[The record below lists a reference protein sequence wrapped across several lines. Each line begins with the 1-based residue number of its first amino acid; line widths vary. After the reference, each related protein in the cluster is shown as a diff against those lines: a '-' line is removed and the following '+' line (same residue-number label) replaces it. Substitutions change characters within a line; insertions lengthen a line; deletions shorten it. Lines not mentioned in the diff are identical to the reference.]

1 MRDSATKSDEN
12 YEKEVELTNGQIK
25 QHQKNTEQRIQT
37 PNNNCSSPPPP
48 PSIGTTVLNGAS
60 LSAPSPTQFF
70 PYASYSSGHI
80 MHRPI
85 PILQKADAA
94 ISSLINNLTTSSNN
108 LNQIRASP
116 TNQVNN
122 KPANSG
128 EILKTSENNK
138 SSNIINKNVSSNNQ
152 NNNNN
157 NNTSATLANKPACD
171 LNELFKLQQQQQ
183 QLFSSLRSN
192 SIISNSPLMFNHLN
206 VNNGNNGNNNGNN
219 NSNSC
224 SGNGNFLSNYSSNS
238 NGANVEKIYIK
249 FFYLENQFINHHVFS
264 LDVFKLSKYKPC

>member
-1 MRDSATKSDEN
+1 
-12 YEKEVELTNGQIK
+12 
-25 QHQKNTEQRIQT
+25 
-37 PNNNCSSPPPP
+37 
-48 PSIGTTVLNGAS
+48 
-60 LSAPSPTQFF
+60 
-70 PYASYSSGHI
+70 

-94 ISSLINNLTTSSNN
+94 ISSLINNLTTSSNS

-128 EILKTSENNK
+128 EILKASENNK
-138 SSNIINKNVSSNNQ
+138 SSNTLNKNISNNNQ

-157 NNTSATLANKPACD
+157 NNTPATLANKPTCD

-206 VNNGNNGNNNGNN
+206 VNNGNNNGNN

-224 SGNGNFLSNYSSNS
+224 NGNGNFLSNYSSNS
-238 NGANVEKIYIK
+238 NGANVRK
-249 FFYLENQFINHHVFS
+249 FF
-264 LDVFKLSKYKPC
+264 D